1 MVQWPFIQRL
11 RFGQFRRLT
20 PISKA
25 WGFDRGLPLDR
36 YYIENFLAQNADDI
50 QGHVLEI
57 MDAAYT
63 GRYGGKRV
71 RKSDVLDI
79 SADNP
84 NVTIVADLS
93 HAENIASDT
102 YDCIIITQTLLLI
115 YDVRRAVET
124 LYRILKPGGI
134 VLGTV
139 PGITKISREDMRRSG
154 QYWSFTTLSM
164 QRLFEEAFP
173 AKQVEVNA
181 YGNVLTAAAFLYGI
195 AAEELRKAE
204 LDYHDPDYEV
214 VITFRAAKPT
224 ALC

>member
-1 MVQWPFIQRL
+1 VRW
-11 RFGQFRRLT
+11 GGFRRLT
-20 PISKA
+20 PISQA
-25 WGFDRGLPLDR
+25 WGFDRGLPIDR
-36 YYIENFLAQNADDI
+36 YYIENFLARNADEI

-63 GRYGGKRV
+63 RRFGGKRV
-71 RKSDVLDI
+71 QKSDVLHA
-79 SADNP
+79 SEGNP
-84 NVTIVADLS
+84 NATIVADLTR
-93 HAENIASDT
+93 AEQIPSDT
-102 YDCIIITQTLLLI
+102 FDCIIVTQTLLLI
-115 YDVRRAVET
+115 YDVRAAIGT
-124 LYRILKPGGI
+124 LQRILKPGGV

-154 QYWSFTTLSM
+154 QYWSFTTLSI

-173 AKQVEVNA
+173 AEQVEVKA
-181 YGNVLTAAAFLYGI
+181 HGNVLTAAAFLYGL

-204 LDYHDPDYEV
+204 LDHHDPDYEV